1 MPLNSS
7 GPISLG
13 GAVTGQSINLE
24 LGNAATAVASIDST
38 PFRTLA
44 GVPSG
49 AISIFNFYGKSNA
62 KYFLAY
68 TNGISAEVSGA
79 LTDSSGNYIAF
90 FESSGAYTFTIAA
103 GGTFV
108 RSFFYGQRI
117 STPNISG
124 TTVYYAW
131 RNSSVTPGRIG
142 ATSFTSTTGTTI
154 ASGYAAKSGGT
165 STVVAYSVAADS
177 SGNMFVG
184 GYINISGTNNHVV
197 MAFNSSG
204 TYLGQTVPYSTG
216 TSYLL
221 GTGTDSSGN
230 VYTCQGTTTSG
241 NFYVVKMSHSAGTFT
256 AVWTSLA
263 PSLQN
268 TSAAAYWSWLT
279 VRGSYVYVVGSFSAV
294 QGVLYKLNT
303 SDGSL
308 VWGKQFSNSG
318 FVQMTSVSVDQNENV
333 YVFGHA
339 NRIDGVGN
347 RRAFLAKFNSAGTLQ
362 FTRQMYNATASDMY
376 QAKSTVDDNNNIN
389 FALTNF
395 SDHYMGKF
403 PTDGSKTGTYSIGGT
418 SFTYTTITGGLTV
431 SNDSRM
437 AVDSN
442 NQGSFTNN
450 GTVTSVSGS
459 ASGVTPTIL
468 LT

>member
-7 GPISLG
+7 GPLSLG

-24 LGNAATAVASIDST
+24 LGNAATAVASINST

-62 KYFLAY
+62 AYFLAY
-68 TNGISAEVSGA
+68 TGSISAEVSGA
-79 LTDSSGNYIAF
+79 ITDSSGNYIAF
-90 FESSGAYTFTIAA
+90 FESSGTYSFTISA

-131 RNSSVTPGRIG
+131 RNGSVTPGQIG
-142 ATSFTSTTGTTI
+142 ATSFTSTTGTVI
-154 ASGYAAKSGGT
+154 ASGAAAKSGGT
-165 STVVAYSVAADS
+165 STIVAYSVAADS

-184 GYINISGTNNHVV
+184 GYINAFGANNHVV

-204 TYLGQTVPYSTG
+204 TFLGQTIPYSTS

-230 VYTCQGTTTSG
+230 VYTCQGTATSG
-241 NFYVVKMSHSAGTFT
+241 NFYVVKMSHSAGSFT
-256 AVWTSLA
+256 AIWTSLA
-263 PSLQN
+263 PGLQN

-279 VRGSYVYVVGSFSAV
+279 VRGSFVYVVGSFSGV

-303 SDGSL
+303 SNGSL
-308 VWGKQFSNSG
+308 VWGKQITTTG
-318 FVQMTSVSVDQNENV
+318 FCQMTSVSVDQNENV
-333 YVFGHA
+333 YAFGHG
-339 NRIDGVGN
+339 RVDGGAY
-347 RRAFLAKFNSAGTLQ
+347 RRGFVVKFNSAGTEQ
-362 FTRQMYNATASDMY
+362 FRRQMYNSASSDMY

-395 SDHYMGKF
+395 SAHYMGKF

-418 SFTYTTITGGLTV
+418 SFTYGTIAGGFSV
-431 SNDSRM
+431 GNDSRM

-450 GTVTSVSGS
+450 NSSTSVSGS